1 MDIGGHGSGDGR
13 VADLVASARISAMV
27 KHIVFW
33 RLKEMPA
40 AQREQAL
47 REIKAGFEALQGV
60 IPGLLRIEVGIDFLK
75 SPESSDFSLYCELES
90 RAALDV
96 YQAHPAHQAM
106 VPLVRDVRIE
116 RRVVDYE

>member
-1 MDIGGHGSGDGR
+1 
-13 VADLVASARISAMV
+13 MV

-90 RAALDV
+90 RAALDI

-106 VPLVRDVRIE
+106 VPPVRDVRIE
-116 RRVVDYE
+116 RRVVDYEA

>member
-1 MDIGGHGSGDGR
+1 
-13 VADLVASARISAMV
+13 MV

-40 AQREQAL
+40 PQREQAL

-60 IPGLLRIEVGIDFLK
+60 IPGLLRIEVGVDFLR
-75 SPESSDFSLYCELES
+75 SAESSDFSLYCELES

-116 RRVVDYE
+116 RRVVDYEVD

>member
-1 MDIGGHGSGDGR
+1 
-13 VADLVASARISAMV
+13 MV

-33 RLKEMPA
+33 KMKEMSAP
-40 AQREQAL
+40 QREQAL

-60 IPGLLRIEVGIDFLK
+60 IPGLLRIEVGIDFLR
-75 SPESSDFSLYCELES
+75 SAESSDFSLYCELES

-116 RRVVDYE
+116 RRVVDYEA

>member
-1 MDIGGHGSGDGR
+1 
-13 VADLVASARISAMV
+13 MV

-33 RLKEMPA
+33 KMKEMPA
-40 AQREQAL
+40 QQREKAL
-47 REIKAGFEALQGV
+47 GEIKEGFEALQGV

-75 SPESSDFSLYCELES
+75 SPESSDFSLYCEFES
-90 RAALDV
+90 RAALDA

-116 RRVVDYE
+116 RRVVDYDA

>member
-1 MDIGGHGSGDGR
+1 
-13 VADLVASARISAMV
+13 MV

-33 RLKEMPA
+33 RLKDMPA
-40 AQREQAL
+40 PQREQAL

-60 IPGLLRIEVGIDFLK
+60 IPGLLRIEVGVDFLR
-75 SPESSDFSLYCELES
+75 SAESSDFSLYCELES

-116 RRVVDYE
+116 RRVVDYEVD